1 MHDMLGEIF
10 DMKQFLDAQRKILN
24 ELTKRID
31 PGLKFYYWSG
41 AKERYTDFDLPSSNQ
56 PSKGK
61 DKERLDKVNLSRR
74 GNPGVF
80 VANRA
85 SSPQR
90 GQLTARAKF
99 HRESVELPPAERP

>member
-1 MHDMLGEIF
+1 M
-10 DMKQFLDAQRKILN
+10 
-24 ELTKRID
+24 
-31 PGLKFYYWSG
+31 KFYYWSG
-41 AKERYTDFDLPSSNQ
+41 AKERYTDFDLPSFNQ

-74 GNPGVF
+74 GDPGVF

-85 SSPQR
+85 SLPQR

-99 HRESVELPPAERP
+99 HREPVELPPVERLG